1 MSDLSGRF
9 SHAVHPALPPMRA
22 SFAHAAQ
29 PPWNY
34 GFRIL
39 KDLARMLKGS
49 FSSANRGY
57 VTFVGNDLR
66 NGQLSHQGYHLRH
79 G

>member
-1 MSDLSGRF
+1 VSALANRF
-9 SHAVHPALPPMRA
+9 SQAVHPALPSMRA
-22 SFAHAAQ
+22 SFAQAAQ
-29 PPWNY
+29 PPFNY

-39 KDLARMLKGS
+39 KELARMLRGS
-49 FSSANRGY
+49 FSSAHRGY

-66 NGQLSHQGYHLRH
+66 NGQLNSVCHLRH